1 MIISSNSWIAI
12 ANVQLSSIKWM
23 QFMIFAYLNYY
34 LTIGSEII
42 DWIVFISSNSLIAI
56 ANVQLSLILF
66 DLIHNLLPI

>member
-1 MIISSNSWIAI
+1 
-12 ANVQLSSIKWM
+12 M